1 MYPSSQHLG
10 PAPGS
15 CEEVGGLD
23 WFLVLAQ
30 PSPAQPSPAQPS
42 HCSVASGARPRQ
54 HLQVRAALLHSETP
68 TVSTGHNTVTSRL
81 VVTRGRGQS
90 GGNQGAQEA
99 WRGTVTSYI
108 LPSSPDPNTKEAQI
122 MSDAARHPPLLSSL
136 RNQRDFDGDQ
146 KFCSS
151 RQTVER
157 KPGLV
162 CDN

>member
-10 PAPGS
+10 PAPGGS
-15 CEEVGGLD
+15 QEVGGLD
-23 WFLVLAQ
+23 WFLVL
-30 PSPAQPSPAQPS
+30 AQPSPAQPS

-90 GGNQGAQEA
+90 GGNQGAQDRRR
-99 WRGTVTSYI
+99 WRGTVTSCI
-108 LPSSPDPNTKEAQI
+108 LPSSPHLNTKEAQI

-136 RNQRDFDGDQ
+136 RNQRDFDGAQ

>member
-30 PSPAQPSPAQPS
+30 PSPASPAQPS

-90 GGNQGAQEA
+90 GGNQGAQHRRR
-99 WRGTVTSYI
+99 WRGTVTSYHLAI
-108 LPSSPDPNTKEAQI
+108 ISSSQHKGSSNNERCRPSPA
-122 MSDAARHPPLLSSL
+122 
-136 RNQRDFDGDQ
+136 
-146 KFCSS
+146 
-151 RQTVER
+151 TVINATQ
-157 KPGLV
+157 PTGF
-162 CDN
+162 